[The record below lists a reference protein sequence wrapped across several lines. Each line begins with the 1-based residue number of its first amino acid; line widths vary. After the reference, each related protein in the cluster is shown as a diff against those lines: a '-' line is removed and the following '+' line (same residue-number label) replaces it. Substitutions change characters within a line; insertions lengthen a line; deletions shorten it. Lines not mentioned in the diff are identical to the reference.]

1 MAVAIDGKRV
11 SEQLRK
17 ELKKFVEKRLEKGLN
32 SPCVASIL
40 IGNDKG
46 SLFYIKNQKKI
57 CKEIGIE
64 FKNIVL
70 DESIEEDKII
80 EIIENLNKDENV
92 NGIILQMPLPDTL
105 DEEKIVNKICPSK
118 DIDGLT
124 DVNAGK
130 FYKGEKCFIP
140 CTAQGVLEII
150 RSTKETITG
159 KKAVVLGRSVIVGK
173 PVAQLLV
180 NEDATV
186 TICHS
191 KTKDI
196 KSICK
201 DADIIVSAMGIPKFI
216 KEDFIKEGAMLID
229 VGFSVLE
236 GKMVGDIDYD
246 NVFEKAGFITP
257 VPGGVGSVTPTMLI
271 KNLCEVFK

>member
-11 SEQLRK
+11 SEELRK
-17 ELKKFVEKRLEKGLN
+17 ELKNFIDERVEKGLKV
-32 SPCVASIL
+32 PCVSSIL

-46 SLFYIKNQKKI
+46 SLFYIKNQRRI

-70 DESIEEDKII
+70 EENIEEDKII
-80 EIIENLNKDENV
+80 EVIEDLNKDENV
-92 NGIILQMPLPDTL
+92 HGIILQMPLPKIL

-124 DVNAGK
+124 DINAGR

-140 CTAQGVLEII
+140 CTAQGIIEII
-150 RSTKETITG
+150 KDTKESISG

-196 KSICK
+196 KSLCK
-201 DADIIVSAMGIPKFI
+201 EADIIVSAMGIPKFV
-216 KEDFIKEGAMLID
+216 KEDFIKDGAIVVD
-229 VGFSVLE
+229 VGFSVLD

-246 NVFEKAGFITP
+246 NVFKKAGFITP

>member
-11 SEQLRK
+11 SEELRK
-17 ELKKFVEKRLEKGLN
+17 ELKNFIDERVEKGLKV
-32 SPCVASIL
+32 PCVSSIL

-46 SLFYIKNQKKI
+46 SLFYIKNQRRI

-70 DESIEEDKII
+70 EENIEEDKII
-80 EIIENLNKDENV
+80 EVIEDLNKDENV
-92 NGIILQMPLPDTL
+92 HGIILQMPLPKTL

-124 DVNAGK
+124 DINAGR

-140 CTAQGVLEII
+140 CTAQGIIEII
-150 RSTKETITG
+150 KDTKESISG

-196 KSICK
+196 KSLCK
-201 DADIIVSAMGIPKFI
+201 EADIIVSAMGIPKFV
-216 KEDFIKEGAMLID
+216 KEDFIKDGAIVVD
-229 VGFSVLE
+229 VGFSVLD

-246 NVFEKAGFITP
+246 NVFKKAGFITP

>member
-11 SEQLRK
+11 SEELRK
-17 ELKKFVEKRLEKGLN
+17 ELKNFIDERVEKGLKV
-32 SPCVASIL
+32 PCVSSIL

-46 SLFYIKNQKKI
+46 SLFYIKNQRRI

-70 DESIEEDKII
+70 EENIEEDKII
-80 EIIENLNKDENV
+80 EVIEDLNKDENV
-92 NGIILQMPLPDTL
+92 HGIILQMPLPKTL

-124 DVNAGK
+124 DINAGR

-140 CTAQGVLEII
+140 CTAQGIIEII
-150 RSTKETITG
+150 KSTKESISG

-196 KSICK
+196 KSLCK
-201 DADIIVSAMGIPKFI
+201 EADIIVSAMGIPKFV
-216 KEDFIKEGAMLID
+216 KEDFIKDGAIVID
-229 VGFSVLE
+229 VGFSVLY

-246 NVFEKAGFITP
+246 NVFKKAGFITP

>member
-11 SEQLRK
+11 SEELRK
-17 ELKKFVEKRLEKGLN
+17 ELKNFIDERVEKGLKV
-32 SPCVASIL
+32 PCVSSIL

-46 SLFYIKNQKKI
+46 SLFYIKNQRRI

-70 DESIEEDKII
+70 EENIEEDKII
-80 EIIENLNKDENV
+80 EVIEDLNKDENV
-92 NGIILQMPLPDTL
+92 HGIILQMPLPKTL

-124 DVNAGK
+124 DINAGR

-140 CTAQGVLEII
+140 CTAQGIIEII
-150 RSTKETITG
+150 KSTKESISG

-196 KSICK
+196 KSLCK
-201 DADIIVSAMGIPKFI
+201 EADIIVSAMGIPKFV
-216 KEDFIKEGAMLID
+216 KEDFIKDGAIVID
-229 VGFSVLE
+229 VGFSVLD

-246 NVFEKAGFITP
+246 NVFKKAGFITP

>member
-11 SEQLRK
+11 SEELRK
-17 ELKKFVEKRLEKGLN
+17 ELKNFIDERVEKGLKV
-32 SPCVASIL
+32 PCVSSIL

-46 SLFYIKNQKKI
+46 SLFYIKNQRRI

-70 DESIEEDKII
+70 EEYIEEDKII
-80 EIIENLNKDENV
+80 EVIEDLNKDENV
-92 NGIILQMPLPDTL
+92 HGIILQMPLPKTL
-105 DEEKIVNKICPSK
+105 DEEKIVNNICPSK

-124 DVNAGK
+124 DVNAGR

-140 CTAQGVLEII
+140 CTAQGIIEII
-150 RSTKETITG
+150 KSTKESISG

-196 KSICK
+196 KSLCK
-201 DADIIVSAMGIPKFI
+201 EADIIVSAMGIPKFV
-216 KEDFIKEGAMLID
+216 KEDFIKDGAIVVD
-229 VGFSVLE
+229 VGFSVLD

-246 NVFEKAGFITP
+246 NVFKKAGFITP
-257 VPGGVGSVTPTMLI
+257 VPGGVGSVTPTILI

>member
-11 SEQLRK
+11 SEELRK
-17 ELKKFVEKRLEKGLN
+17 ELKNFVDERLKKDL
-32 SPCVASIL
+32 SAPCVASIL
-40 IGNDKG
+40 IGDDKG
-46 SLFYIKNQKKI
+46 SLFYIKNQRRI

-70 DESIEEDKII
+70 EKQTEEDKII
-80 EIIENLNKDENV
+80 ELIESLNKDENV
-92 NGIILQMPLPDTL
+92 HGIILQMPLPKTL
-105 DEEKIVNKICPSK
+105 NESKIVNTICSSK
-118 DIDGLT
+118 DVDGLT
-124 DVNAGK
+124 DVNSGR

-140 CTAQGVLEII
+140 CTAQGVIEII
-150 RSTKETITG
+150 KSTKEIITG
-159 KKAVVLGRSVIVGK
+159 KNAVVLGRSVIVGK

-196 KSICK
+196 KSLCK
-201 DADIIVSAMGIPKFI
+201 KADIIVSAMGIPKFV
-216 KEDFIKEGAMLID
+216 KEDFIKEGAIVID
-229 VGFSVLE
+229 VGFSVLD

-246 NVFEKAGFITP
+246 NVFKKARFITP

>member
-11 SEQLRK
+11 SEELRK
-17 ELKKFVEKRLEKGLN
+17 ELKNFVDERLKKGL
-32 SPCVASIL
+32 SVPCVASIL
-40 IGNDKG
+40 IGDDKG
-46 SLFYIKNQKKI
+46 SLFYIKNQKRI

-70 DESIEEDKII
+70 DKQTEEDKII
-80 EIIENLNKDENV
+80 DLIEDLNKDENV
-92 NGIILQMPLPDTL
+92 HGIILQMPLPQIL
-105 DEEKIVNKICPSK
+105 NESKIVNTIYPSK

-124 DVNAGK
+124 DVNSGR

-140 CTAQGVLEII
+140 CTAQGVIEII
-150 RSTKETITG
+150 KSTKETITG
-159 KKAVVLGRSVIVGK
+159 KNAVVLGRSVIVGK

-196 KSICK
+196 KSLCK
-201 DADIIVSAMGIPKFI
+201 KADIIVSAMGIPKFV
-216 KEDFIKEGAMLID
+216 KEDFVKEGAIVID
-229 VGFSVLE
+229 VGFSVLD

-246 NVFEKAGFITP
+246 NVFKKAGFITP

-271 KNLCEVFK
+271 KNLCEVFR

>member
-1 MAVAIDGKRV
+1 MAVAINGKKV
-11 SEQLRK
+11 SQ
-17 ELKKFVEKRLEKGLN
+17 ELMKKLKDFVYKRLENGLKT
-32 SPCVASIL
+32 PCVASIL

-46 SLFYIKNQKKI
+46 SLFYIRNQRKI
-57 CKEIGIE
+57 CKEVGIE

-70 DESIEEDKII
+70 DENIEEDEII
-80 EIIENLNKDENV
+80 KVIENLNKDKNV
-92 NGIILQMPLPDTL
+92 HGIILQMPLPKAL
-105 DEEKIVNKICPSK
+105 NDEKVVNKIYPSK

-124 DVNAGK
+124 DVNSGK

-140 CTAQGVLEII
+140 CTAQGILEII
-150 RSTKETITG
+150 KSTKENISG
-159 KKAVVLGRSVIVGK
+159 KRAVVLGRSVIVGK
-173 PVAQLLV
+173 PIAQLLV

-191 KTKDI
+191 KTKDV

-201 DADIIVSAMGIPKFI
+201 DADIIVSAMGIPKFV
-216 KEDFIKEGAMLID
+216 KEDFVKKGAIVVD
-229 VGFSVLE
+229 VGFSVLD

-246 NVFEKAGFITP
+246 NVFKKAGFITP
-257 VPGGVGSVTPTMLI
+257 VPGGVGSVTSTMLI

>member
-1 MAVAIDGKRV
+1 MKNFIDERV
-11 SEQLRK
+11 
-17 ELKKFVEKRLEKGLN
+17 EKGLKV
-32 SPCVASIL
+32 PCVSSIL

-46 SLFYIKNQKKI
+46 SLFYIKNQRRI

-70 DESIEEDKII
+70 EENIEEDKII
-80 EIIENLNKDENV
+80 EVIEDLNKDENV
-92 NGIILQMPLPDTL
+92 HGIILQMPLPKTL

-124 DVNAGK
+124 DINAGR

-140 CTAQGVLEII
+140 CTAQGIIEII
-150 RSTKETITG
+150 KSTKESISG

-196 KSICK
+196 KSLCK
-201 DADIIVSAMGIPKFI
+201 EADIIVSAMGIPKFV
-216 KEDFIKEGAMLID
+216 KEDFIKDGAIVID
-229 VGFSVLE
+229 VGFSVLD

-246 NVFEKAGFITP
+246 NVFKKAGFITP

>member
-11 SEQLRK
+11 SEELRK
-17 ELKKFVEKRLEKGLN
+17 ELKNFIDERVEKGLKV
-32 SPCVASIL
+32 PCVSSIL

-46 SLFYIKNQKKI
+46 SLFYIKNQRRI

-70 DESIEEDKII
+70 EENIEEDKII
-80 EIIENLNKDENV
+80 EVIEDLNKDENV
-92 NGIILQMPLPDTL
+92 HGIILQMPLPKTL

-124 DVNAGK
+124 DINAGR

-140 CTAQGVLEII
+140 CTAQGIIEII
-150 RSTKETITG
+150 KDTKESISG

-191 KTKDI
+191 KTKDM
-196 KSICK
+196 KSLCK
-201 DADIIVSAMGIPKFI
+201 EADIIVSAMGIPKFV
-216 KEDFIKEGAMLID
+216 KEDFIKDGAIVVD
-229 VGFSVLE
+229 VGFSVLD

-246 NVFEKAGFITP
+246 NVFKKAGFITP

>member
-11 SEQLRK
+11 SEELRK
-17 ELKKFVEKRLEKGLN
+17 ELKNFIDERVEKGLKV
-32 SPCVASIL
+32 PCVSSIL

-46 SLFYIKNQKKI
+46 SLFYIKNQRRI

-70 DESIEEDKII
+70 EGNIEEDKII
-80 EIIENLNKDENV
+80 EVIEDLNKDENV
-92 NGIILQMPLPDTL
+92 HGIILQMPLPKTL

-124 DVNAGK
+124 DINAGR

-140 CTAQGVLEII
+140 CTAQGIIEII
-150 RSTKETITG
+150 KDTKESISG

-196 KSICK
+196 KSLCK
-201 DADIIVSAMGIPKFI
+201 EADIIVSAMGIPKFV
-216 KEDFIKEGAMLID
+216 KEDFIKDGAIVVD
-229 VGFSVLE
+229 VGFSVLD

-246 NVFEKAGFITP
+246 NVFKKAGFITP